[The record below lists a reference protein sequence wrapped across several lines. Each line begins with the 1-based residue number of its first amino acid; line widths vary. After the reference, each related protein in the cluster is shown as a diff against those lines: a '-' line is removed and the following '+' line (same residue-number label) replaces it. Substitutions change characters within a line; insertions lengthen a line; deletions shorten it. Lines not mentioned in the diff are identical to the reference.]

1 MQTVQASVTNLLP
14 VYNGRKYLSA
24 SIESVL
30 AQDYD
35 FDFVIWDDGSTDDSL
50 SIIQSYHDPR
60 ICVFRNE
67 VNKGLFNTVNL
78 AIQQIETPLIRLWC
92 QDDVMLPDCLA
103 KEGAFIDQ
111 HPELGFYYSTY
122 DAINEAGNVTIR
134 VQHYDQNIFS
144 SHQAVRKM
152 IEWGSLP
159 GTISNVTLKKS
170 ILNELGLFR
179 AEMPIAAD
187 FEMWARIAKRYP
199 IGFVDEPL
207 IHVRTHKGQY
217 SQASGSYISC
227 MRDSE
232 EIVNGL
238 IEWLP
243 GAERRQARKFY
254 RRRYHSMYAHHMVR
268 CLVSGEL
275 DQARETL
282 KQIPAPLRSVAFWL
296 VTANQRLY
304 RPRF

>member
-1 MQTVQASVTNLLP
+1 MQTAQASLTNVLP
-14 VYNGRKYLSA
+14 VHNGSKYLA
-24 SIESVL
+24 AAIESVL

-35 FDFVIWDDGSTDDSL
+35 FNFVIWDDGSKDNSL

-60 ICVFRNE
+60 IRVFRNE
-67 VNKGLFNTVNL
+67 INRGLFTTINL

-92 QDDVMLPDCLA
+92 QDDVMLPECFA
-103 KEGAFIDQ
+103 KEAAFIYK

-122 DAINEAGNVTIR
+122 DAIDADGNVTIR
-134 VQHYDQNIFS
+134 VPHYDQNIFS
-144 SHQAVRKM
+144 SYQAVRRM

-170 ILNELGLFR
+170 VVNELGLFR

-199 IGFVDEPL
+199 IGFVNEPL

-217 SQASGSYISC
+217 SGASGSYISC
-227 MRDSE
+227 MKDSE
-232 EIVNGL
+232 EIVNEL

-243 GAERRQARKFY
+243 NAERRPAREFY
-254 RRRYHSMYAHHMVR
+254 RRRYHSMYAHHMMR
-268 CLVSGEL
+268 CLFSGRL
-275 DQARETL
+275 GQARETL
-282 KQIPAPLRSVAFWL
+282 KQIPAPLRSLAFWL